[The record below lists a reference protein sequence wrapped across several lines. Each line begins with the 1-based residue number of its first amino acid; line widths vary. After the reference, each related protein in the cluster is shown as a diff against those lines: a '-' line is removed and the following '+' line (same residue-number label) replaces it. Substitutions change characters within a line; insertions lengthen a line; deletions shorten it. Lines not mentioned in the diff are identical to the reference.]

1 MEKAMRLAK
10 WILMLAT
17 AVIALGFGAVHP
29 AQAQSFTTIATIA
42 GNGLVQDA
50 AGNFYGTTCCDGS
63 GFGTVFKLDPSGTV
77 TVLYAF
83 TGGADGGKPMAAL
96 VWDSAGNLYGTT
108 SVGGASGQGTVFK
121 LTSGTETV
129 LYSFTGGA
137 DGSGPTITLTIDA
150 AGNLY
155 GTTEGGGSSG
165 FGTVFKVDA
174 SGNYSLLHSFTGVPD
189 GNSPL
194 AGVVLD
200 AAGNLYGTTSNGGV
214 TGGEC
219 STYGCGT
226 VFKVDAANTETVLYS
241 FKGGTSGSSDGA
253 FPNAGL
259 ILDASG
265 NLYGTTTEGGP
276 LGCYHIF
283 YGVIQNPC
291 GVVFKLDKTGTETVL
306 HGFTGVPDGG
316 IPKGSLILDAAGNL
330 YGTTSEGGSGPQTLT
345 YKSNQQQVGNGA
357 IFKVDAAGTGTVL
370 YSFTGQGD
378 GESPTAGLI
387 MDSAGNLYGTT
398 TTTVFNLNPT
408 GTPAVYPLT
417 ATLAGTGSG
426 TVTANPPDIS
436 CPGLCSASI
445 ATGTAV
451 TLTATAAAG
460 STFAG
465 WSGACSGMGTCS
477 VIMNSAMIATSTFS
491 LPQDFSLSA
500 TALSPSSISAGMSST
515 ATLSVAAVNAFSGS
529 VAFTCAVAP
538 TPALAPTCSIS
549 PSSVMPG
556 TAATLTVNTTAP
568 TAAVVSPSV
577 GSNLFYALCFPLGL
591 VVTGVSFGSKQKP
604 RKGKLT
610 AAALTC
616 LLVSGLIFQLACGG
630 SSSPVVTGSKGTPSG
645 AYTITVTGTY
655 ATGSLVHNTPVPLTV
670 Q

>member
-1 MEKAMRLAK
+1 MRLAK
-10 WILMLAT
+10 WRFMLAT
-17 AVIALGFGAVHP
+17 AIIALGFGAVHP
-29 AQAQSFTTIATIA
+29 AQAQSFTTIATIV
-42 GNGLVQDA
+42 GNSSLSDLVQDA
-50 AGNFYGTTCCDGS
+50 SGNFYGTTCCDGS

-77 TVLYAF
+77 HVLYTF
-83 TGGADGGKPMAAL
+83 TGGADGGTPMAAL

-108 SVGGASGQGTVFK
+108 VAGGASGQGTVFK
-121 LTSGTETV
+121 LDSSGTETV

-137 DGSGPTITLTIDA
+137 DGSAPASRLA
-150 AGNLY
+150 RASAGNLY
-155 GTTEGGGSSG
+155 GTTERGGACN

-174 SGNYSLLHSFTGVPD
+174 SGAYSLLHSFTGVPD

-200 AAGNLYGTTSNGGV
+200 AAGNLYGTTSTGGV

-226 VFKVDAANTETVLYS
+226 VFKVDAANTETVLHS
-241 FKGGTSGSSDGA
+241 FAGGATDGA

-276 LGCYHIF
+276 SGCYHLF
-283 YGVIQNPC
+283 YGVIENPC

-306 HGFTGVPDGG
+306 YGFTGVPDGG
-316 IPKGSLILDAAGNL
+316 IPKANLILDAAGNL
-330 YGTTSEGGSGPQTLT
+330 YGTTAEGGSGPQTLT
-345 YKSNQQQVGNGA
+345 YKSAQQQVGNGA
-357 IFKVDAAGTGTVL
+357 IFRVDAADNETVL

-378 GESPTAGLI
+378 GGSPTAGLI
-387 MDSAGNLYGTT
+387 LDSAGNLYGTT
-398 TTTVFNLNPT
+398 TTTVFKLNPT
-408 GTPAVYPLT
+408 GPPAVYPLT
-417 ATLAGTGSG
+417 AILAGTGSG
-426 TVTANPPDIS
+426 TVTANPPDLN

-465 WSGACSGMGTCS
+465 WSGACSGTGTCS
-477 VIMNSAMIATSTFS
+477 VTMNSAMIATSTFS

-500 TALSPSSISAGMSST
+500 TALSPSSIGAGMSST
-515 ATLSVAAVNAFSGS
+515 ATVTVAAVNGFTGA
-529 VAFTCAVAP
+529 VAFTCVVAP

-556 TAATLTVNTTAP
+556 TATTLTVNTTAP
-568 TAAVVSPSV
+568 TSQAMSGKIDS
-577 GSNLFYALCFPLGL
+577 GFFFALSLPMLGL
-591 VVTGVSFGSKQKP
+591 VVTRVSFGSKRKR

-616 LLVSGLIFQLACGG
+616 LLFSGLIFQLACGG
-630 SSSPVVTGSKGTPSG
+630 GNSPVVTGSKGTPSG
-645 AYTITVTGTY
+645 AYTITVAGTY
-655 ATGSLVHNTPVPLTV
+655 ATGSLVHDTPVPLTV